1 MEKAG
6 IYIHIPFCQKKC
18 GYCDFYST
26 SFLTLIPSFVN
37 RLTNEIDIVATRYSD
52 LQFNTI
58 FFGGGTPSLLP
69 TVQLE
74 KILNSLCKS
83 FSIDSNGE
91 FTIEANPGTLTPKK
105 IIDLHQMGFN
115 RLSLGA
121 QSFNMQDL
129 QFLGRIHSVE
139 EIYSNFEVARKAG
152 FNNINID
159 LITAFPGLSQR
170 NFLNTLKNAAAL
182 KPEHISCYTLIFEP
196 KTPFYTRMQRNEI
209 IPLSSDEEAE
219 FCQITEEY
227 LTNNGYS
234 AYEISNYSR
243 HRKYRCQ
250 HNLKYWHHS
259 PYLGFGPSAH
269 SFITPY
275 RWFNTKSIHEYL
287 YNLSQNI
294 LPISKREKLDRN
306 QLEFE
311 YIFLHMRLKE
321 GIDLNDFS
329 YHFNINFEDKYK
341 DSLQKLIDAQLVKKL
356 NKHIKLTAKGWLLA
370 DEIISTF

>member
-18 GYCDFYST
+18 GYCDFCSI
-26 SFLTLIPSFVN
+26 SNLTLIPTFIN
-37 RLTNEIDIVATRYSD
+37 RLINEIEIAATQFSD

-58 FFGGGTPSLLP
+58 FFGGGTPSLLS
-69 TVQLE
+69 TSQLD
-74 KILNSLCKS
+74 KILNSLYKS
-83 FSIDSNGE
+83 FSIYSNGE

-105 IIDLHQMGFN
+105 IMALHQMGFN

-121 QSFNMQDL
+121 QSFNMEDL
-129 QFLGRIHSVE
+129 QFLGRIHSIE
-139 EIYSNFEVARKAG
+139 EIYSNFEAAQKAG
-152 FNNINID
+152 FNNINLD
-159 LITAFPGLSQR
+159 LITAFPGLSQK

-196 KTPFYTRMQRNEI
+196 NTPFYTRMQRNEI
-209 IPLSSDEEAE
+209 IPLNSDEEAE
-219 FCQITEEY
+219 FYQIAEEY
-227 LTNNGYS
+227 LTSNGYS

-250 HNLKYWHHS
+250 HNLKYWYHR

-269 SFITPY
+269 SFISPY
-275 RWFNTKSIHEYL
+275 RWSNSKSMQEYL
-287 YNLSQNI
+287 NNLSHNI
-294 LPISKREKLDRN
+294 LPISKREKLDQN

-321 GIDLNDFS
+321 GINLNDFS
-329 YHFNINFEDKYK
+329 YRFNINFENKYK
-341 DSLQKLIDAQLVKKL
+341 NSLQKLIDGQLVKKL